1 MPIQFE
7 RKVFTSGGS
16 LRVNIPAEITKALGI
31 SEGDTVLITLDN
43 SHIVMEKAKKGK
55 G

>member
-16 LRVNIPAEITKALGI
+16 LRVNIPVEITKALDI
-31 SEGDTVLITLDN
+31 SDGDMLLITTND
-43 SHIVMEKAKKGK
+43 HQIVMEKAKKTK

>member
-16 LRVNIPAEITKALGI
+16 LRVNIPVEIAKSLGI
-31 SEGDTVLITLDN
+31 QEGDIVVLSVDD
-43 SHIVMEKAKKGK
+43 SHMVLEKKKGK

>member
-16 LRVNIPAEITKALGI
+16 LRINIPVEIAKSLGI
-31 SEGDTVLITLDN
+31 SEGDMVLLSLDD
-43 SHIVMEKAKKGK
+43 SHMIVEKKKGK

>member
-7 RKVFTSGGS
+7 RRVFTSGGS
-16 LRVNIPAEITKALGI
+16 LRVNIPVEITKALSI
-31 SEGDTVLITLDN
+31 VDGDTLLITLDD
-43 SHIVMEKAKKGK
+43 SHIIMEKKKGK